1 MRRSFAERLRAARIT
16 GGYAKQ
22 KDFAAAIGI
31 ESERYRMWERG
42 DREPDITHLVK
53 IASQLGI
60 SLDFLLRGGSDQP
73 PLRRVISA

>member
-1 MRRSFAERLRAARIT
+1 MRRLFAERLRAARIT
-16 GGYAKQ
+16 GGYARQ

-53 IASQLGI
+53 IAAQLDV
-60 SLDFLLRGGSDQP
+60 SLDFLLRGGADHP
-73 PLRRVISA
+73 PLRRAISG

>member
-1 MRRSFAERLRAARIT
+1 MRRLFAERLRAARIT
-16 GGYAKQ
+16 AGYKKAK
-22 KDFAAAIGI
+22 DLAAAIGI

-53 IASQLGI
+53 IAAKLDV
-60 SLDFLLRGGSDQP
+60 SLDFLLRGGNDQP